1 MSTVKSIPSQQVQQ
15 NVMIKSESL
24 LSEMDYLF
32 GKKRDESKVIDV
44 KSKQDFPTLIPSSQN
59 SGG

>member
-1 MSTVKSIPSQQVQQ
+1 
-15 NVMIKSESL
+15 MIKSESL